1 MMSSQLT
8 DEKIDEEWFEVHHL
22 SINNV
27 AKARLFART
36 IETIATDSLLQHIAE
51 LKQTNQAFAERQNWW
66 NERIVELEQALEMR
80 LQYSQKLSDIIAKLE
95 RKSSQDDETIL
106 WQAAEISKHLDRI
119 KELEQA
125 QNAVPQEPFGYFCD
139 WGNDSLGLQR
149 IAMYYGE
156 PGNAIDD
163 DWNEHPK
170 VHKNLPLYT
179 RPKD

>member
-1 MMSSQLT
+1 MSSQLT
-8 DEKIDEEWFEVHHL
+8 NEKIDEEWFEVHHL
-22 SINNV
+22 NINNV
-27 AKARLFART
+27 AKARLFARA
-36 IETIATDSLLQHIAE
+36 IETIATDSLLQSIAE
-51 LKQTNQAFAERQNWW
+51 LEKANRAFEERQKWW
-66 NERIVELEQALEMR
+66 NERMIELEEALKMR
-80 LQYSQKLSDIIAKLE
+80 LCYSEELSDIIAKLE

-125 QNAVPQEPFGYFCD
+125 QKPLSQEPFGYFCD

-170 VHKNLPLYT
+170 LHKNLPLYT

>member
-1 MMSSQLT
+1 MNSQLT
-8 DEKIDEEWFEVHHL
+8 DEQIDQLWFEQTI
-22 SINNV
+22 IN
-27 AKARLFART
+27 APDRRRHMFARAVESVST
-36 IETIATDSLLQHIAE
+36 ISLLQYITE
-51 LKQTNQAFAERQNWW
+51 LERANQDFSKRQEWW
-66 NERIVELEQALEMR
+66 NERMVELEKALEMR

-125 QNAVPQEPFGYFCD
+125 QKPSSQEPFGYFCD

-149 IAMYYGE
+149 VAMYYSE

>member
-1 MMSSQLT
+1 MSSQLT
-8 DEKIDEEWFEVHHL
+8 NEQIDEEWFEVHHL
-22 SINNV
+22 NINNV
-27 AKARLFART
+27 AKARLFARA
-36 IETIATDSLLQHIAE
+36 IETLSIDPLLQRIAE
-51 LKQTNQAFAERQNWW
+51 LEKANQAFAERQTWW
-66 NERIVELEQALEMR
+66 NERMMELEKALEMR
-80 LQYSQKLSDIIAKLE
+80 LQYSQKLSDIIARLE
-95 RKSSQDDETIL
+95 RKGSQDDETIL
-106 WQAAEISKHLDRI
+106 WQAAKISKHLDRI
-119 KELEQA
+119 KELEEA
-125 QNAVPQEPFGYFCD
+125 QKLAFQEPFGYFCD

>member
-1 MMSSQLT
+1 M
-8 DEKIDEEWFEVHHL
+8 
-22 SINNV
+22 
-27 AKARLFART
+27 FARAVESMST
-36 IETIATDSLLQHIAE
+36 ISLLQRIAE
-51 LKQTNQAFAERQNWW
+51 LEKANQAFEERQNWW
-66 NERIVELEQALEMR
+66 NERMIELEKALETR
-80 LQYSQKLSDIIAKLE
+80 LCYSEELSDIIAKLE

-125 QNAVPQEPFGYFCD
+125 QKPSSQEPFGYFCD

-149 IAMYYGE
+149 VAMYYSE